1 MKTLKTLAVVVIAA
15 LTFSLTSCTK
25 SAEDLIIGTWEST
38 NFTMTSVASGY
49 TGEYAVLNGTR
60 TETENGNTTLT
71 FKDNGTVVST
81 TVEDS
86 HTETETGTYKVE
98 DDDLI
103 LTYDG
108 VTMTMDIDNIDK
120 KSMLLVA
127 EDSYDDTDDG
137 QNAHI
142 EITVKM
148 SFKRK

>member
-81 TVEDS
+81 TVEDG

-120 KSMLLVA
+120 KSMTLTYS
-127 EDSYDDTDDG
+127 ESGEDDG
-137 QNAHI
+137 QTYTTTI
-142 EITVKM
+142 VMKM
-148 SFKRK
+148 KRV